1 MSEKLKN
8 TRTILILQGIPA
20 SGKTYFAKKWV
31 NEDPEHRI
39 RFNNDDIRHMLG
51 KYWVPSREKIV
62 ERLKVGFFSN
72 AMFSGYDI
80 VVDNMNLNL
89 RELEY
94 IENLVLE
101 WNKDHDIS
109 KYKTEYK
116 QFFNVSLKTCIE
128 RDSKRD
134 NKIGADVI
142 TGIYKRY
149 REYMAKEHA
158 KENALLSNTFNQ
170 QDLQEVI
177 LVDMDNTLTYN
188 LSGRKWWGE
197 PEKVLLD
204 TPNFPMISLLKG
216 REDIII
222 VTGREMTDDMV
233 KYSKEWLHEQGIK
246 PIKYYGRSIGDYRPG
261 PDVKRDI
268 YKQYIECS
276 YYTKAVFEDN
286 SACVEMWRDLGLMC
300 LQNNNNNI

>member
-1 MSEKLKN
+1 MNK
-8 TRTILILQGIPA
+8 ILILQGIPG

-116 QFFNVSLKTCIE
+116 QFFNVSLETCIE
-128 RDSKRD
+128 RDSLRET
-134 NKIGADVI
+134 KIGAEVI

-149 REYMAKEHA
+149 KEYMSKEHA
-158 KENALLSNTFNQ
+158 KENDKKSNYYN
-170 QDLQEVI
+170 LHELPEVV

-197 PEKVLLD
+197 PEKVLDD
-204 TPNFPMISLLKG
+204 TPNYPMINLLKG
-216 REDIII
+216 RKNIII

-233 KYSKEWLHEQGIK
+233 KYSKEWLHENGIE
-246 PIKYYGRSIGDYRPG
+246 PIAYFGRPTDDFRPG
-261 PDVKRDI
+261 PDVKRDTYLKHI
-268 YKQYIECS
+268 KGNYYIQ
-276 YYTKAVFEDN
+276 AVFEDN
-286 SACVEMWRDLGLMC
+286 TACVEMWRDLGLMC

>member
-1 MSEKLKN
+1 MSK
-8 TRTILILQGIPA
+8 ILILQGIPG

-31 NEDPEHRI
+31 NEDPEYRV
-39 RFNNDDIRHMLG
+39 RFNNDDIRNMLG
-51 KYWVPSREKIV
+51 KYWVTSREHIV
-62 ERLKVGFFSN
+62 NSLKLEFFN
-72 AMFSGYDI
+72 TAMLHAYDI
-80 VVDNMNLNL
+80 VVDNMNLNPK
-89 RELEY
+89 ELDFYKE
-94 IENLVLE
+94 LV
-101 WNKDHDIS
+101 KDFNN
-109 KYKTEYK
+109 KYKDIQYEIEYK
-116 QFFNVSLKTCIE
+116 QFFNISLKTCIE

-134 NKIGADVI
+134 NKIGAEVI

-197 PEKVLLD
+197 PEKVMSD
-204 TPNFPMISLLKG
+204 TPNYPMISLLRGKNN
-216 REDIII
+216 III

-233 KYSKEWLHEQGIK
+233 RYSKIWLKIQGIE
-246 PIKYYGRSIGDYRPG
+246 PIAYFGRPVDDFRPG
-261 PDVKRDI
+261 PEVKKDI
-268 YKQYIECS
+268 YRKYINGK
-276 YYTKAVFEDN
+276 YYVQAVFEDN
-286 SACVEMWRDLGLMC
+286 SACVEMWRGLGLMC